1 MMMKTMSTRLRHL
14 CYNSLMTLV
23 ATASFVAFGGID
35 SIIEHTVVVS
45 PNKAKNKAF
54 RMEAGSAVCYLYLT
68 PESPWAIR
76 DSRITGRDDKTLW
89 KKFDKAHYFMV
100 YGFAENEY
108 VKIDGDLYRSGN
120 GGGGTGTPEYPP
132 FSVTVPKVDLQWDA
146 KHGDA
151 SKEEKED
158 TVPAV
163 LVVSNEGS
171 DFGELIVKAPKDDF
185 SMPSIN
191 PKVTLTWDKG
201 KAVRVFDGESE
212 VKSGVTFMLMWGTEK
227 HLSVRAV
234 APADKVKFTLEGEPD
249 VVNHDRAVD
258 YVHACCAVPEVE
270 KIMFNHAVNS
280 LQDGAVEIRQSYG
293 AEFTGIEN
301 GEWIRDINQNYPVC
315 YVANTRARLKVAF
328 VDKSKRVRSAK
339 ISAVVKD
346 GAHIIKALK
355 PKTVNFRNGKS
366 VPETVEF
373 EMDGALPSVVTVGN
387 DTYQWLVE
395 DVNGSG
401 SDRHVMGKTGPHR
414 TYVILGEPKLPW
426 LNQRGSNQCP
436 WTNALEFAIVR
447 SGANGQGTESGALS
461 AITTY
466 LHSGHGLVY
475 DTQDAAA
482 HYCHLGSMTMD
493 LTQYIRGNGVVNC
506 VDQAAGLVSLSTL
519 LGIGSCMWKTM
530 PFGYINTVSL
540 VGVGRCNN
548 PLCGNSS
555 WPETPICSEDSF
567 SRRSLMMHMY
577 VVYDELVWD
586 SCIGPALGDKSRLR
600 YLRSIIDASTDNEY
614 QSSFFSARSSGNAC
628 SDGVVRLRS
637 IK

>member
-395 DVNGSG
+395 DINGSG

-436 WTNALEFAIVR
+436 WTDALEFAIIR
-447 SGANGQGTESGALS
+447 AGADGQGTESGALS
-461 AITTY
+461 AITAY
-466 LHSGHGLVY
+466 LHSGYGLTYDILGGAPNYKIGDKYYLTGFMLRTPHGGQGKSGDVVCCY
-475 DTQDAAA
+475 DMAGAVTIFGCLLGAAA
-482 HYCHLGSMTMD
+482 EYCRMD
-493 LTQYIRGNGVVNC
+493 
-506 VDQAAGLVSLSTL
+506 
-519 LGIGSCMWKTM
+519 
-530 PFGYINTVSL
+530 PFGYINKVSL
-540 VGVGRCNN
+540 IGVGLCNN
-548 PLCGNSS
+548 PFYPLTTSGLKVTDDDAVAPVRERFVNHAF
-555 WPETPICSEDSF
+555 SECNG
-567 SRRSLMMHMY
+567 
-577 VVYDELVWD
+577 LVFD
-586 SCIGPALGDKSRLR
+586 ACAGPALGIQESQ
-600 YLRSIIDASTDNEY
+600 YLIQTIDDSIPAEAAKAGKAGDIRKGKPLFIE
-614 QSSFFSARSSGNAC
+614 
-628 SDGVVRLRS
+628 
-637 IK
+637 